1 MRRRP
6 RLTAKHAF
14 TTWAVLV
21 YLFLF
26 LPIVVMAVFAF
37 NKPSAAALAGFH
49 GTNVCAIPPAQIG
62 NIAVWNGFTGCWF
75 SAGLHDPTF
84 IPAIIV
90 SLRIAA
96 EASVIATVLGLCAA
110 LALARMRPRLRAP
123 FDSLVYLTLVVP
135 EIVIAV
141 ASLIFFVQ
149 ARKVFPAFPGLG
161 NVTILIG
168 QVVFN
173 ASLTMLIIRAR
184 FVGMG
189 DTLEEA
195 AYDLGSGPLA
205 TFRQVTLPRL
215 APAIVAAAL
224 LSFTFSFDDYVLP
237 AFTNGTTNT
246 WPIVLY
252 SAVRFGLTPAVN
264 ALATIMLGVTLAA
277 VVVTALVLRRS
288 RRRVTAGQR
297 STAQPALSRTGR
309 RRSPRYCF
317 LTRTVLV
324 DLVSRAISSSAATFF
339 FSRTVPVAS
348 STTSTT
354 FDSRRAVSSLPA

>member
-1 MRRRP
+1 MRRR
-6 RLTAKHAF
+6 RLTARHAF
-14 TTWAVLV
+14 TAWAVLV
-21 YLFLF
+21 YAFLF
-26 LPIVVMAVFAF
+26 LPILVMALFAF
-37 NKPSAAALAGFH
+37 NRPSATALATFH
-49 GTNVCAIPPAQIG
+49 GSNICSLPPDQIG
-62 NIAVWNGFTGCWF
+62 NIAVWNGFTSCWF

-84 IPAIIV
+84 IPAIVV
-90 SLRIAA
+90 SLQIAA
-96 EASVIATVLGLCAA
+96 EAAVISTVLGLCAA
-110 LALARMRPRLRAP
+110 LALARMKPRLRAP
-123 FDSLVYLTLVVP
+123 FDALVYLTLVVP

-149 ARKVFPAFPGLG
+149 ARNNVHAFPSLG
-161 NVTILIG
+161 PATILIG

-173 ASLTMLIIRAR
+173 ASVAMLIIRAR

-215 APAIVAAAL
+215 MPAIVAAAL

-264 ALATIMLGVTLAA
+264 ALATIMLAVTLAA
-277 VVVTALVLRRS
+277 VVITAVILRRS
-288 RRRVTAGQR
+288 RV
-297 STAQPALSRTGR
+297 RTG
-309 RRSPRYCF
+309 PGQ
-317 LTRTVLV
+317 
-324 DLVSRAISSSAATFF
+324 AAAPGLDAALGL
-339 FSRTVPVAS
+339 R
-348 STTSTT
+348 
-354 FDSRRAVSSLPA
+354 

>member
-1 MRRRP
+1 VP
-6 RLTAKHAF
+6 KLRLRAKYAF
-14 TTWAVLV
+14 TAWAVVV
-21 YLFLF
+21 YAFLF
-26 LPIVVMAVFAF
+26 LPILVMAVFAF

-49 GTNVCAIPPAQIG
+49 GPNVCAIPPTQVG
-62 NIAVWNGFTGCWF
+62 NITVWNGFTSCWF
-75 SAGLHDPTF
+75 SSGLHDPTY
-84 IPAIIV
+84 IPAIVV
-90 SLRIAA
+90 SLQIAA
-96 EASVIATVLGLCAA
+96 MAAVISTVLGLCAA
-110 LALARMRPRLRAP
+110 LALARMKPRLRAP
-123 FDSLVYLTLVVP
+123 FDALVYLTLVVP

-149 ARKVFPAFPGLG
+149 ARNYFHAFPSLG
-161 NVTILIG
+161 VATILIG

-173 ASLTMLIIRAR
+173 ASVAMLIIRAR

-215 APAIVAAAL
+215 MPAIVAAAL

-277 VVVTALVLRRS
+277 VVITAVILRRS
-288 RRRVTAGQR
+288 RVRTGPGQVTAPGLD
-297 STAQPALSRTGR
+297 AALGLR
-309 RRSPRYCF
+309 
-317 LTRTVLV
+317 
-324 DLVSRAISSSAATFF
+324 
-339 FSRTVPVAS
+339 
-348 STTSTT
+348 
-354 FDSRRAVSSLPA
+354 

>member
-1 MRRRP
+1 MRRRRP
-6 RLTAKHAF
+6 WAKWGFTA
-14 TTWAVLV
+14 WAVAVFAAL
-21 YLFLF
+21 Y
-26 LPIVVMAVFAF
+26 LPILVMAIFAF
-37 NKPSAAALAGFH
+37 NKPAATSLASFH
-49 GTNVCAIPPAQIG
+49 GSNICNIPPTQVG
-62 NIAVWNGFTGCWF
+62 NITVWNGFTTCWF
-75 SAGLHDPTF
+75 SAGLHDPTY
-84 IPAIIV
+84 IPAIVV
-90 SLRIAA
+90 SLKVAA
-96 EASVIATVLGLCAA
+96 EAAIISTVLGLCAA
-110 LALARMRPRLRAP
+110 LALGRMRPRLRAP

-149 ARKVFPAFPGLG
+149 AHNYLHAFPALG
-161 NVTILIG
+161 QVTILFG

-173 ASLTMLIIRAR
+173 SSLTMLIIRAR

-215 APAIVAAAL
+215 MPAIVAAAL

-264 ALATIMLGVTLAA
+264 ALATIMLAVTVAA
-277 VVVTALVLRRS
+277 VIITAIVLRRS
-288 RRRVTAGQR
+288 RAQARRGQEQVPGLN
-297 STAQPALSRTGR
+297 A
-309 RRSPRYCF
+309 
-317 LTRTVLV
+317 VLGI
-324 DLVSRAISSSAATFF
+324 R
-339 FSRTVPVAS
+339 
-348 STTSTT
+348 
-354 FDSRRAVSSLPA
+354 